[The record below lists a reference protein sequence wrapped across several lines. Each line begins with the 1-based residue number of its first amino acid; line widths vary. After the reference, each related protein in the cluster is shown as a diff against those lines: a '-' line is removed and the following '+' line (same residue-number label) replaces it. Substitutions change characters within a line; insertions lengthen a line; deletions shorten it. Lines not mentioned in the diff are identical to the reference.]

1 MKKHLILTLILTLAL
16 CICGTAF
23 AQETYNITV
32 TEGPSHHDKG
42 ETWSA
47 DIVLPNVS
55 GLADE
60 QEQKAL
66 NDYFQTALEET
77 VASYEK
83 DVEYVKKN
91 YPDGNGPHF
100 TCDVNYEVVTDNA
113 DYLVLKVW
121 MFYAAGDS
129 NTFNQYWVFSKHT
142 GKEVPMTDVITA
154 EVFAAAKEQIRAEMV
169 ESNETAE
176 TMYWVDDESLDTA
189 MDNLDSA
196 RHWYINTDGDLVIVF
211 DKYEIAPGAQG
222 ESEFVIA
229 AAAASAE

>member
-1 MKKHLILTLILTLAL
+1 M
-16 CICGTAF
+16 
-23 AQETYNITV
+23 
-32 TEGPSHHDKG
+32 
-42 ETWSA
+42 
-47 DIVLPNVS
+47 
-55 GLADE
+55 
-60 QEQKAL
+60 
-66 NDYFQTALEET
+66 
-77 VASYEK
+77 
-83 DVEYVKKN
+83 
-91 YPDGNGPHF
+91 
-100 TCDVNYEVVTDNA
+100 TDNA